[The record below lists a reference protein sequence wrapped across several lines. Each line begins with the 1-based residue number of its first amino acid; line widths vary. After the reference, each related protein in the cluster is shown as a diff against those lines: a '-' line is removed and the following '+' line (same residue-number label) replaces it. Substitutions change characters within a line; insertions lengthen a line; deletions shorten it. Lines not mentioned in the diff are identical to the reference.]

1 VKVKKDLNKS
11 RSNIQERAGTEDARA
26 AAAAEKEEEEEAE
39 AGAGAGEKRGGEQ
52 EKEMEDV
59 QIKEN
64 FKPRTF
70 LNGFWAVQR
79 RFLQDPRPPMLGTP
93 TMIQEMPRGEEK

>member
-1 VKVKKDLNKS
+1 MNKS

-26 AAAAEKEEEEEAE
+26 AAAEKEEEEEDARE
-39 AGAGAGEKRGGEQ
+39 EQ
-52 EKEMEDV
+52 EQKEGGSRRR
-59 QIKEN
+59 
-64 FKPRTF
+64 RTF

-79 RFLQDPRPPMLGTP
+79 RFLQDPIPPMLATP

>member
-1 VKVKKDLNKS
+1 
-11 RSNIQERAGTEDARA
+11 
-26 AAAAEKEEEEEAE
+26 
-39 AGAGAGEKRGGEQ
+39 
-52 EKEMEDV
+52 MEDV

-79 RFLQDPRPPMLGTP
+79 RFLQDPIPPMLGTP
-93 TMIQEMPRGEEK
+93 IMIQEIPRGEGRMASQDRGLQEELGGGSN

>member
-1 VKVKKDLNKS
+1 
-11 RSNIQERAGTEDARA
+11 
-26 AAAAEKEEEEEAE
+26 
-39 AGAGAGEKRGGEQ
+39 
-52 EKEMEDV
+52 MEDV

-79 RFLQDPRPPMLGTP
+79 RSLQDPIPPMLGTP
-93 TMIQEMPRGEEK
+93 IMIQQMPRGEEE